1 MRAETA
7 NAALRKVH
15 AMILTIDIGNTT
27 IGIGGL
33 EKTAQGDYTVCF
45 TAKLASV
52 RGRRGAAYLAT
63 LRSLLEDAG
72 ISPDRFVGAALSSVV
87 PELTEPLCSC
97 ARVLTGTEPVL
108 LTAKSHT
115 GLILD
120 VPEPDK
126 LGHDR
131 LADAAWA
138 AARFPLPA
146 VTVDMGTATTF
157 NVVGDGRVFLGG
169 VIAPGM
175 MTGLNALSGRAAQ
188 LPEIELCAPRQVI
201 GRTTDECMRAGAVV
215 GAAAMIDGITARIE
229 AELGNPATL
238 VMTGG
243 LARYVEPLCTHA
255 HIYDPDMLLKG
266 LALLYEWNAKPL
278 AF

>member
-27 IGIGGL
+27 IGIGAL

-52 RGRRGAAYLAT
+52 RGRSRAAYLAT
-63 LRSLLEDAG
+63 LRSLLDSAG
-72 ISPDRFVGAALSSVV
+72 LSPDCFTGAALSSVV
-87 PELTEPLCSC
+87 PELTEPLRGC
-97 ARVLTGTEPVL
+97 ACVLTGTEPVL
-108 LTAKSHT
+108 LTAKSRT

-120 VPEPDK
+120 LPEPDK
-126 LGHDR
+126 LGCDR

-138 AARFPLPA
+138 AARFPLPV

-157 NVVGDGRVFLGG
+157 NVVSEGRVFLGG

-175 MTGLNALSGRAAQ
+175 MTGLNALSSRAAQ
-188 LPEIELCAPRQVI
+188 LPEIELRTPRQVI
-201 GRTTDECMRAGAVV
+201 GRTTDECMRVGAVT

-229 AELGNPATL
+229 TELGRSATL

-266 LALLYEWNAKPL
+266 LALLYEWNAKSL